1 MKHLIKK
8 LLREGLLSENYKD
21 IIEQAKFTFEQLKED
36 NSLGEDLMVVNNK
49 DMNLLYLDFVSSKG
63 FGKLHEALNI
73 LQTTNHIYVLYDE
86 NDIVGGLD
94 PVVSESDF
102 FTLKKNLFR
111 IPDTDDYYLYKDR
124 LYYIAD
130 GMVVGEDVGQKHTL
144 TNIHGRSDRI
154 KNEIVD
160 NILEVTHNPNKLVY
174 PIVKIN
180 EFSDL
185 MKIVY
190 EFTN

>member
-1 MKHLIKK
+1 MKKLIKK
-8 LLREGLLSENYKD
+8 LLRESLLVEDYKD

-36 NSLGEDLMVVNNK
+36 NSLGKDLMVVNWK
-49 DMNLLYLDFVSSKG
+49 EMNLLYLDFVSSKG
-63 FGKLHEALNI
+63 FGKLHEVLNI

-86 NDIVGGLD
+86 NSIVKDLD
-94 PVVSESDF
+94 PIVSESDF
-102 FTLKKNLFR
+102 FTVNKNLFR

-130 GMVVGEDVGQKHTL
+130 GMVIGKDAGQKHTL

-160 NILEVTHNPNKLVY
+160 NISEVIHNPNKLDY

-180 EFSDL
+180 EFNDL
-185 MKIVY
+185 MKVVY